1 MHALPDSVQLS
12 CVVPTAV
19 MTAASADALAG
30 VVDFLEGVPVRMEE
44 RGVHGAV
51 GYYRRLVVT
60 CPLHCEVG
68 KAPGRVR
75 RNTGARQTA
84 KLVVQWPLAYLGAWL
99 IPGPDFATRVAHVAY
114 KPSDAE
120 SRGYAQSRNML

>member
-1 MHALPDSVQLS
+1 
-12 CVVPTAV
+12 

-44 RGVHGAV
+44 RGVDGAV
-51 GYYRRLVVT
+51 GYYRRLVVM

-68 KAPGRVR
+68 KGPCRVR

-84 KLVVQWPLAYLGAWL
+84 KLGVQEPLAYLGAWL
-99 IPGPDFATRVAHVAY
+99 LAR
-114 KPSDAE
+114 SDVLPRA
-120 SRGYAQSRNML
+120 